1 MQGPSREALRAA
13 SEASRAVAA
22 TDPQVVG
29 QELLAVATLLGAQT
43 SLRNALTDNGATP
56 ERRLT
61 LAAQVF
67 QGKVTPPTLSV
78 ISSAVAQRWSRPRDL
93 TEALEEMGADALLA
107 HAEQDGRIDA
117 VEEQLF
123 RFSRLIE
130 SSSDL
135 QILLSNPA
143 VPDATK
149 AAVTG
154 DLLAGRAEP
163 ETSTLVDHVVSHP
176 AGRRVTHR
184 LDELVEL
191 AAQRREQLLAD
202 VRAPVGLTEAQQ
214 TRLAAAL
221 TRIYGRPVTLAV
233 SVDPSL
239 LGGAVVRVGDE
250 IIDGSVA
257 SRLATTRRTLTQ

>member
-13 SEASRAVAA
+13 QEASRAVAVA
-22 TDPQVVG
+22 DPQAVG
-29 QELLAVATLLGAQT
+29 QELLAVATLLGGET
-43 SLRNALTDNGATP
+43 SLRNALTDNGSTP
-56 ERRLT
+56 ERRLA
-61 LAAQVF
+61 LATQVLG
-67 QGKVTPPTLSV
+67 GKVAQQTLSV
-78 ISSAVAQRWSRPRDL
+78 VSSAVAQRWSRPRDL
-93 TEALEEMGADALLA
+93 TEALEALGADALLA
-107 HAEQDGRIDA
+107 HAEREGRIDA

-123 RFSRLIE
+123 RFTRIIE
-130 SSSDL
+130 SSADL
-135 QILLSNPA
+135 QSLLSDPA
-143 VPDATK
+143 IPDATK
-149 AAVTG
+149 AVVTD

-163 ETSTLVDHVVSHP
+163 ETMTLVGHVVAHP
-176 AGRRVTHR
+176 GGRRVRER

-202 VRAPVGLTEAQQ
+202 VRAPVELTDDQQ

-221 TRIYGRPVTLAV
+221 SRIYGRPVSVAV

-257 SRLATTRRTLTQ
+257 SRLAVARRTLTQ